1 VRPCDGWNDDDL
13 DEDDETDNLVA
24 LRSSL
29 ILDPSELLRCRCR
42 GCRCWC
48 GCCDDAIRE
57 IVVVVVVVAP
67 CFDFR
72 DDDGEGDD
80 DEHDDERGDL
90 DCDRDTLLLLLLLM
104 LLLLLLLLVGV
115 VVGSSMWVTRRTRE
129 DDDDDDDGDRTRD
142 PERDRERVDGSC
154 CCGSF
159 LDSFLWLRVLVTRCC
174 CGCSCCSVAS
184 SSVGFL
190 WRVRDLDKLRA
201 LRRSVVGNIQR
212 SFSLLLQHTL
222 PPLCVFC
229 TTVRFCFVQE
239 LPLPS

>member
-1 VRPCDGWNDDDL
+1 VDGWEERPCDGWNDDDL
-13 DEDDETDNLVA
+13 GEDNDTDNLVA

-42 GCRCWC
+42 GCRWC

-57 IVVVVVVVAP
+57 VGVVVVVVVVVAVVP

-72 DDDGEGDD
+72 VDDGEGDD

-90 DCDRDTLLLLLLLM
+90 DCDRDTLLPLL

-115 VVGSSMWVTRRTRE
+115 VAGSSMWVTRRTRE
-129 DDDDDDDGDRTRD
+129 DDDDDGDRTRD
-142 PERDRERVDGSC
+142 VERGRERVDGSC

-174 CGCSCCSVAS
+174 CSRCCCSVG

-212 SFSLLLQHTL
+212 SLSLLLQHTL
-222 PPLCVFC
+222 PPLCVF
-229 TTVRFCFVQE
+229 
-239 LPLPS
+239 